1 MKYFVKFTCT
11 GLKAEA
17 MKEKTHPELTHF
29 QEDMGKH
36 MEYVEKSGKL
46 KDGGSLLGG
55 KGGYYV
61 FDVEKHSE
69 LLRLIGKVIWEN
81 FDVEIYPIV
90 SFKDMGEYM
99 REEYKKAA

>member
-1 MKYFVKFTCT
+1 MKYFVKFACT

-17 MKEKTHPELTHF
+17 MKEKTHFE
-29 QEDMGKH
+29 EDMGKH
-36 MEYVEKSGKL
+36 IEYIEKSGKL

-55 KGGYYV
+55 KGGYFV
-61 FDVEKHSE
+61 FDVDKHSD

-90 SFKDMGEYM
+90 SFKEMGEYM

>member
-1 MKYFVKFTCT
+1 MRYFVKFACT

-17 MKEKTHPELTHF
+17 MKEKTHIA
-29 QEDMGKH
+29 EDMGKH
-36 MEYVEKSGKL
+36 MEYIEKSGKL

-55 KGGYYV
+55 KGGYFV

-69 LLRLIGKVIWEN
+69 LLRLVGKVIWEN

-90 SFKDMGEYM
+90 SFKEMGEYM

>member
-1 MKYFVKFTCT
+1 MKYFVKFACT
-11 GLKAEA
+11 GMKAEA
-17 MKEKTHPELTHF
+17 LREKTLPEKTHLDE
-29 QEDMGKH
+29 EMAKH
-36 MEYVEKSGKL
+36 MEYIEKSGKL
-46 KDGGSLLGG
+46 KDGGTLLGG

-61 FDVEKHSE
+61 FDVEKHSD

-90 SFKDMGEYM
+90 SFKEMGEYM